1 MTTTEQNSLSS
12 SRVCGPPSANID
24 LLECSICQ
32 DLLWKPI
39 ACQFCETPFC
49 SACINKWLASN
60 PNKCPNRC
68 ESYVERKCPPFI
80 AKLLSQLQI
89 SCSNREHGCQEVI
102 IPTFEDNCLTFIG
115 SSIGCCVRSTR
126 KA

>member
-1 MTTTEQNSLSS
+1 MNQKKSRCFDIISFYNSTKMTTAEQNSLSS
-12 SRVCGPPSANID
+12 SRVSGSSATSID

-32 DLLWKPI
+32 ELLWKPV

-60 PNKCPNRC
+60 PKTCPNRC
-68 ESYVERKCPPFI
+68 ESYIERRCPPII

-89 SCSNREHGCQEVI
+89 NCSNQDSGCPEVMI
-102 IPTFEDNCLTFIG
+102 DRF
-115 SSIGCCVRSTR
+115 
-126 KA
+126 